1 MDEQYAETA
10 HGSVGLASTFGQAS
24 LLDLARQHPSEV
36 EAYERRQQLHD
47 EDPGNVETQGFASG
61 L

>member
-1 MDEQYAETA
+1 MDEYAETA
-10 HGSVGLASTFGQAS
+10 PGSVGLASTFGRVS
-24 LLDLARQHPSEV
+24 LLDLSRRHPREV
-36 EAYERRQQLHD
+36 EAYERRQQVHD